1 MRMATLAAVV
11 AAGVAGVL
19 SGAPQDAS
27 AQPVTSYNCSRAK
40 TFVEK
45 AICQSPSLAEKD
57 RKMSSLYFSTLAD
70 HKNNAAAT
78 RALKADQRAW
88 LARRDKCTTM
98 GCLERSYD
106 GRIAELTNWTY

>member
-11 AAGVAGVL
+11 AAGLTGASLPAVAT
-19 SGAPQDAS
+19 
-27 AQPVTSYNCSRAK
+27 AQPVTSYNCSKAR

-57 RKMSSLYFSTLAD
+57 RKMSSLYFSTAAD
-70 HKNNAAAT
+70 HKNNPTAT

-106 GRIAELTNWTY
+106 GRIAELTDWRY